1 MPEPG
6 SGPRVESTV
15 HPHRSRGLLW
25 LYFEVSTYYVYAC
38 RQFQVVT
45 VSLGFERRPT
55 DAPDWPGWQL
65 RDGTEAPEGTCRCA
79 GCAVAG
85 SPFTLFGIDRT
96 GTVDTD

>member
-1 MPEPG
+1 MLVVSFKRSQSG
-6 SGPRVESTV
+6 SV
-15 HPHRSRGLLW
+15 
-25 LYFEVSTYYVYAC
+25 
-38 RQFQVVT
+38 
-45 VSLGFERRPT
+45 FERRPT

-79 GCAVAG
+79 GRAVAG